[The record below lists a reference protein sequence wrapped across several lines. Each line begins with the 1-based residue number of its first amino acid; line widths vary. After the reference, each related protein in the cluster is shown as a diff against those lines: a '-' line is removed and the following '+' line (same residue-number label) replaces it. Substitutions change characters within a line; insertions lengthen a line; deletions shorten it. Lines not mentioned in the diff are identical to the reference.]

1 MTEQAYKTA
10 YSYDPATGEQTGE
23 SRAWQSPLEPGV
35 YHLPASATYTAPP
48 AAADK
53 QKACWDEAAGEWALK
68 PDYRG
73 AVYYNKATKE
83 RTEIKELGISPS
95 AELTE
100 LAPADPE
107 STWSGS
113 AWIVPFDVLKRR
125 KKAAILAYYDGIM
138 AQAKQGYSIGEVDTW
153 AVQRK
158 GATDI
163 LAGDDA
169 TSEAQFVTQLAANR
183 SAINGVVVTAEQLAQ
198 RIVANVAAAE
208 ALSLAALG
216 KQQGQYD
223 LAAGATTEA
232 ELDAIILSFDAAAAQ

>member
-10 YSYDPATGEQTGE
+10 YSYDPATGEQAGE

-35 YHLPASATYTAPP
+35 YHLPANATYTAPP
-48 AAADK
+48 AAAEK

-138 AQAKQGYSIGEVDTW
+138 AQAKQGYSGGEIDTW
-153 AVQRK
+153 DIQRK
-158 GATDI
+158 GAADI
-163 LAGDDA
+163 LAGN
-169 TSEAQFVTQLAANR
+169 TSTTEAQFVATLAANR
-183 SAINGVVVTAEQLAQ
+183 SAASGQTITAVYLAQ
-198 RIVANVAAAE
+198 RIQANVAAAQ
-208 ALSLAALG
+208 ALNLAALG

-223 LAAGATTEA
+223 LASAATTEA
-232 ELDAIILSFDAAAAQ
+232 ELDAIVCSFDMEA